1 MQTMNAPANA
11 TNLLRDERGAA
22 TVEYIIIAGMIA
34 IACILG
40 FQEFGAAVLS
50 KVRAQTGAVGTIIEA
65 PQ

>member
-1 MQTMNAPANA
+1 MRTMNPTANA
-11 TNLLRDERGAA
+11 TDLLHDERGAA

-40 FQEFGAAVLS
+40 FQEFGSAVLG
-50 KVRAQTGAVGTIIEA
+50 KVRAQTGAIGEIIEA